1 MKIKEYFVI
10 VARLLRSYWRYAI
23 FIRQFIRFE
32 RMSAHQ
38 GARFTARWA
47 DRYPCLDDNTENTG
61 FDRHYLYHPAWAAR
75 KLAEIRPKL
84 HTDISS
90 TLHFAA
96 HISAFIPT
104 QFFDFRPADVQLT
117 GLICKAANVL
127 SLPFPDSSI
136 ESLSCMHVV
145 EHVGLGRYGD
155 PLDPD
160 GDLKA
165 IRELVRVL
173 AVDGHLYFVVPVG
186 QPRVMFNA
194 HRIYAY
200 EQIVAAFS
208 TLDLV
213 SFAMIAE
220 HHGEGGLL
228 TDATAEDVR
237 KQTYGCGCFMF
248 TKRQS
253 Q

>member
-1 MKIKEYFVI
+1 MKIKECLLK
-10 VARLLRSYWRYAI
+10 VARLLRNYWRYAC
-23 FIRQFIRFE
+23 FIREFIRFE
-32 RMSAHQ
+32 RLSAVG
-38 GARFTARWA
+38 GARFRTRWA
-47 DRYPCLDDNTENTG
+47 DRYPCLDDNTKTTG

-104 QFFDFRPADVQLT
+104 QFFDFRPADVQLA
-117 GLICKAANVL
+117 GLTCKAANVL
-127 SLPFPDSSI
+127 SLPFSDVSI

-155 PLDPD
+155 QLDPD

-165 IRELVRVL
+165 MRELARVL

-186 QPRVMFNA
+186 QPRLMFNA

-200 EQIVAAFS
+200 EQVLAAFAH
-208 TLDLV
+208 LELV
-213 SFAMIAE
+213 SFTLIAE

-228 TDATAEDVR
+228 TDATAEDAG
-237 KQTYGCGCFMF
+237 KQGYGCGCFMF
-248 TKRQS
+248 TRRQP